1 MTLVLDAARAAAA
14 INVVLLL
21 VLLSIWLRTYREIR
35 APLTLG
41 SIAFAAF
48 LLAENAVALWF
59 YFSAPA
65 MPVLAVQVMM
75 VLQVLETVGIAALT
89 YVTWK

>member
-1 MTLVLDAARAAAA
+1 MTLVLDAARVAAA

-21 VLLSIWLRTYREIR
+21 VLLRIWLRTYREIR

-65 MPVLAVQVMM
+65 MPLLAVQVMM
-75 VLQVLETVGIAALT
+75 VLQVLETVGIGALT

>member
-41 SIAFAAF
+41 SIAFATF

-65 MPVLAVQVMM
+65 LPLLAVQVMM